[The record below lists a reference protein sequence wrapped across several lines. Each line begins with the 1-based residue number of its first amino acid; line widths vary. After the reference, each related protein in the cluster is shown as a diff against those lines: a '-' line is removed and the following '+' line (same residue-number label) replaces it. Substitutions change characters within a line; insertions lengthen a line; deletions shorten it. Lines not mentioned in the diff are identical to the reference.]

1 MANELICSVCE
12 QRIEPNDPALVAHGA
27 PEQVHVTVEAMNAAL
42 DLGCFGK
49 AVPKAPEPTG
59 KRERWQLR
67 VIATGEV
74 VGTYVRRES
83 VEDARHHAQRQPS
96 EYEIIDLLSEPTG
109 DD

>member
-12 QRIEPNDPALVAHGA
+12 QRIEPKPNGFAGYRHSFPWNDELAL
-27 PEQVHVTVEAMNAAL
+27 NK
-42 DLGCFGK
+42 GCWGK

-96 EYEIIDLLSEPTG
+96 EYEII
-109 DD
+109 

>member
-1 MANELICSVCE
+1 MKIQMESTETI
-12 QRIEPNDPALVAHGA
+12 
-27 PEQVHVTVEAMNAAL
+27 
-42 DLGCFGK
+42 
-49 AVPKAPEPTG
+49 PKAPEPTG

-96 EYEIIDLLSEPTG
+96 EYEIIELFPEPTG
-109 DD
+109 DDKATHDYERCVGCDNPIQEP